1 MTATPVFVS
10 LLAIETKKPVYRRN
24 LEILVLVAR
33 NDDIVD
39 LFQFDLAAFPGQIG
53 EDWLDDSP

>member
-10 LLAIETKKPVYRRN
+10 LLAIETKKLVYRRN
-24 LEILVLVAR
+24 LEFLILVAR

-39 LFQFDLAAFPGQIG
+39 LFRFELAAMPG
-53 EDWLDDSP
+53 

>member
-24 LEILVLVAR
+24 LEFLILVAR

-39 LFQFDLAAFPGQIG
+39 LFRFELAALPG
-53 EDWLDDSP
+53 